1 MNNQTTQSFLK
12 DIRTEINKA
21 DLILILIIILVCA
34 SSFFFIMSHKDYDRI
49 EVYVDND
56 LYIECELDKNQ
67 VVKINEH
74 NTIEIKDKKVRM
86 LYSDCKNQQCVK
98 MGWSDQFPI
107 ICVPNKVSIKF
118 KNLKSK
124 EHDKMIIS
132 Y

>member
-1 MNNQTTQSFLK
+1 MNNQTSQSFLK

-67 VVKINEH
+67 VVK
-74 NTIEIKDKKVRM
+74 
-86 LYSDCKNQQCVK
+86 
-98 MGWSDQFPI
+98 
-107 ICVPNKVSIKF
+107 
-118 KNLKSK
+118 
-124 EHDKMIIS
+124 
-132 Y
+132 